1 MYTMQWERKIL
12 QKSSENKSKIFRRS
26 IFVVKDIKRGEKLTK
41 KNIRRIRPGYGLEP
55 KFFDKVLGKK
65 TKKNLYAGNPLK
77 IQQIK

>member
-1 MYTMQWERKIL
+1 MGKKKFYRNP
-12 QKSSENKSKIFRRS
+12 SENKSKIFRRS